1 MTRLSPEKEAELIA
15 DGSAEIIS
23 IEELSQKIE
32 RARKENRQ
40 LIVKYGADPSAPDIH
55 LGHVVCLD
63 KLRQIQHFGHLV
75 VFLIGDFT
83 GMIGDPSGRS
93 KTRMPLTRKE
103 IEANARTYRD
113 QVSKVLDVS
122 KAVIEYNS
130 KWSISLTPEDII
142 RLCSKHTLARVLERD
157 DFAIRFKNEIPIS
170 IHELLYP
177 IFQAYD
183 SVMLKADI
191 EMGGTDQ
198 KFNFLLARDLQ
209 REFCQEPQVVLMMPL
224 LLGTDGKEKMSKS
237 LGNQI
242 GITDEPREMFGKVMS
257 IPDNILENYYRLLS
271 HLSNDEIDKIFEDI
285 KNGKINPRDVK
296 LKLAHLIT
304 SSFYSVDIANE
315 CQEEFK
321 RVFSEGGLP
330 DEIDEYE
337 VSTVD
342 GRVWLIGIIEEMGLC
357 SSKSEARRLLRQG
370 AVYLN
375 NRRLSQKEEDII
387 INSGDILKVGK
398 RRFVKLRIKSR

>member
-1 MTRLSPEKEAELIA
+1 MKRLTPEKEAEIIA
-15 DGSAEIIS
+15 NGSAEIIS
-23 IEELSQKIE
+23 IEELSYKIE
-32 RARKENRQ
+32 KARKEKRP

-63 KLRQIQHFGHLV
+63 KLRQIQEFGHRV

-93 KTRMPLTRKE
+93 KTRMPLTGEE
-103 IEANARTYRD
+103 IEKNAETYTT
-113 QVSKVLDVS
+113 QVSKVLDVD

-130 KWSISLTPEDII
+130 KWSTCLSPEDII
-142 RLCSKHTLARVLERD
+142 RLCSKHTLARILERD
-157 DFAIRFKNEIPIS
+157 DFTMRFKSEIPIS

-183 SVMLKADI
+183 SVMLKCDM

-209 REFCQEPQVVLMMPL
+209 REYGQEPQVVLMMPL
-224 LLGTDGKEKMSKS
+224 LVGTDGTEKMSKS

-257 IPDNILENYYRLLS
+257 IPDNIMENYYRLLS
-271 HLSNDEIDKIFEDI
+271 HLPDDEIDRIFEDV
-285 KNGKINPRDVK
+285 KKSTINPRDIK
-296 LKLAHLIT
+296 MKLAHIIT
-304 SSFYSVDIANE
+304 SFFYSADVAND

-321 RVFSEGGLP
+321 RIFSKGGLP
-330 DEIDEYE
+330 DEIEE
-337 VSTVD
+337 FAVKTVD
-342 GRVWLIGIIEEMGLC
+342 GRVWLIGLIEESGLC
-357 SSKSEARRLLRQG
+357 QSKSEARRLLRQG
-370 AVYLN
+370 AIYLN
-375 NRRLSQKEEDII
+375 NRRLSPDKEDVI
-387 INSGDILKVGK
+387 INNGDILKVGK
-398 RRFVKLRIKSR
+398 RRFVKIIIKP